1 MFDVH
6 PELKCVIQLHEG
18 AYKNF
23 RNDEK
28 EVDVPL
34 ITLSDDQWEETRKGL
49 LRPYMYTENEPL
61 YHAGIYMT
69 ESANYLFLDIAHI
82 MGDGMTMNVLFED
95 INAIYAGKQV
105 EKEKY
110 TFYEYILDEKERDAK
125 GLRQENEA
133 YFADLMK
140 GFKIRKSILARC
152 DSHDLEQG
160 EDGVLKEHF
169 KGINRGRLLSFC
181 RRNGISEN
189 VVFLTAFNYCIGLFS
204 NEKDTVGTSIHS
216 GRTDSRWNR
225 LAGPLFLTY
234 YFRCTQKPDESVK
247 ELLHEDHGLLYFQ
260 PSCR

>member
-28 EVDVPL
+28 KVDVPL

-61 YHAGIYMT
+61 YHTGIYMT

-105 EKEKY
+105 KKEKY
-110 TFYEYILDEKERDAK
+110 TFYEYIW
-125 GLRQENEA
+125 
-133 YFADLMK
+133 MK
-140 GFKIRKSILARC
+140 K
-152 DSHDLEQG
+152 
-160 EDGVLKEHF
+160 
-169 KGINRGRLLSFC
+169 
-181 RRNGISEN
+181 NGMPE
-189 VVFLTAFNYCIGLFS
+189 V
-204 NEKDTVGTSIHS
+204 S
-216 GRTDSRWNR
+216 GRKMKLILQT
-225 LAGPLFLTY
+225 
-234 YFRCTQKPDESVK
+234 
-247 ELLHEDHGLLYFQ
+247 
-260 PSCR
+260 

>member
-1 MFDVH
+1 
-6 PELKCVIQLHEG
+6 
-18 AYKNF
+18 
-23 RNDEK
+23 
-28 EVDVPL
+28 
-34 ITLSDDQWEETRKGL
+34 
-49 LRPYMYTENEPL
+49 
-61 YHAGIYMT
+61 MT

-140 GFKIRKSILARC
+140 GFRDQKEYPCKMCS
-152 DSHDLEQG
+152 SHDLEQG

-181 RRNGISEN
+181 RRNGISRK
-189 VVFLTAFNYCIGLFS
+189 TRFS
-204 NEKDTVGTSIHS
+204 NCIQLLHWSVQQWGKDTVGTSIHS

-234 YFRCTQKPDESVK
+234 YFRCTQKTDEKRKRTAPDLRK
-247 ELLHEDHGLLYFQ
+247 ADHEDHGLLYFQ